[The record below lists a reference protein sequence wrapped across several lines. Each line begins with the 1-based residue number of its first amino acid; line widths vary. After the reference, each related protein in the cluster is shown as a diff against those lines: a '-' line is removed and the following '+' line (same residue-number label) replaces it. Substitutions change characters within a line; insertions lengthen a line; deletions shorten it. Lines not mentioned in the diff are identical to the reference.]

1 MRLGNHI
8 LKSIGYL
15 ESLPVYLVAHEHV
28 IDTSNLD
35 NLAWFVENEIFNGYT
50 RLGDYEKAD
59 YFANLTERS
68 LKHFGEINYL
78 SRLYAN
84 RGIKEKS
91 IGNIDGAI
99 SYFQRGYRMADSI
112 DYPLGL
118 FGNAVNLADIYNE
131 FPSKGLAEPYLAK
144 AESLLPG
151 IEKDS
156 RIKEKKSFLLE
167 EIAEYKLK
175 QGKCGESIPLFKK
188 SIELLTEFYSSK
200 FRRDFSK
207 LYYSL
212 GQAYYQ
218 CDSLILAMEAIHN
231 GLHSLIPELRP
242 DQLQPDESQL
252 YAENSFFE
260 LLGLQSR
267 VFEKQYDLTGDP
279 GLIKSSLSALLLA
292 LKANDMLRS
301 VYIAD
306 PSKLISIRSNK
317 ELVERAIMVSYRLY
331 AEDPSVKNFNTAR
344 ALFNRSKSLL
354 YGEKSRRNAL
364 IPLITEEDRVKY
376 GTLQARLFEW
386 HNKKHEP
393 NADINYINGRI
404 LAAEEEIDQI
414 FESYDESVLKTKIPS
429 GYIEYF
435 IAEEDVFAISSMDGK
450 DKFVKLGPR
459 AHWNELISRLN
470 EYIDLKGDSFD
481 ETITSEVYDFLVAPV
496 ISKLPPALVIISD
509 ASIGLVPFDM
519 LTLKNGDLLIRHTDI
534 AYNFEYVTYEIVS
547 DPADKS
553 WDVYCLAPQY
563 KKKELKVNE
572 NIRGS
577 IYHLPYAKLEMDS
590 IQRLFGESALT
601 SQSQDKILWKEHI
614 NNTRIFHYAGHAIID
629 GEKSFLALNDSDDE
643 MQQITAR
650 EISLH
655 YHPLELAVLSAC
667 ETGLGKMEQGEGI
680 RSLGRSFM
688 ESGTQATVIS
698 LWNVNDRSTASI
710 MTRFY
715 QYLLKGTGKS
725 EALRQSKLDFI
736 AGNPSHRHPYYWA
749 AFIPAGDMRP
759 LKKFS
764 E

>member
-1 MRLGNHI
+1 MLVAYHI
-8 LKSIGYL
+8 EKTIGYR
-15 ESLPVYLVAHEHV
+15 ESLPVFLVAHEHV
-28 IDTSNLD
+28 ADKSNLD
-35 NLAWFVENEIFNGYT
+35 TLAWFVENAIFNDYT

-59 YFANLTERS
+59 YYANLTERS
-68 LKHFGEINYL
+68 LKHFGEIKYL
-78 SRLYAN
+78 SRLYVN

-91 IGNIDGAI
+91 IGNLDEAI
-99 SYFQRGYRMADSI
+99 SYFQKGYRMADSI

-131 FPSKGLAEPYLAK
+131 FPSRGLSEPYLAK
-144 AESLLPG
+144 AESLLPL

-156 RIKEKKSFLLE
+156 RIKEKKSSWLQE
-167 EIAEYKLK
+167 MAEYKLM
-175 QGKCGESIPLFKK
+175 QGKCGESIPLFKE
-188 SIELLTEFYSSK
+188 SIKLLTEFYSSK

-207 LYYSL
+207 SYYSL
-212 GQAYYQ
+212 ASAYDQ
-218 CDSLILAMEAIHN
+218 CDSLTQALEAIHN
-231 GLHSLIPELRP
+231 GLHSLIPELRS
-242 DQLQPDESQL
+242 DQPQPHANQL

-260 LLGLQSR
+260 LLGLQSK
-267 VFEKQYDLTGDP
+267 VFEKQYDITGDP
-279 GLIKSSLSALLLA
+279 TLLQSSLSSLLLA

-301 VYIAD
+301 VIIAD

-317 ELVERAIMVSYRLY
+317 ELVERAIVVSYRLY
-331 AEDPSVKNFNTAR
+331 VGDPSTKHFNNAR
-344 ALFNRSKSLL
+344 SLFNRSKSLL

-364 IPLITEEDRVKY
+364 IPLISEEDRKKSAE
-376 GTLQARLFEW
+376 LQAQLFEW

-393 NADINYINGRI
+393 DADINYINGRI
-404 LAAEEEIDQI
+404 LAIEEEIDNL
-414 FESYDESVLKTKIPS
+414 FESYDESVLQTKIPAD
-429 GYIEYF
+429 YIEYF
-435 IAEEDVFAISSMDGK
+435 IAEKDVFAISSVGGK
-450 DKFVKLGPR
+450 DQFIRLGPIT
-459 AHWNELISRLN
+459 HWNELVSRLN

-481 ETITSEVYDFLVAPV
+481 ETITSEVYDFLIAPV
-496 ISKLPPALVIISD
+496 ISTLPKALVIISD

-519 LTLKNGDLLIRHTDI
+519 LTIKNGDLLIRHTDI
-534 AYNFEYVTYEIVS
+534 AYNFEYLTYEIVS

-577 IYHLPYAKLEMDS
+577 IYHLPYAKMEMDS

-601 SQSQDKILWKEHI
+601 SQSQDKVLWKEHI
-614 NNTRIFHYAGHAIID
+614 RNTRIFHYAGHAIIE
-629 GEKSFLALNDSDDE
+629 GEKSYLALNDSNDE
-643 MQQITAR
+643 MQQITSR

-698 LWNVNDRSTASI
+698 LWNVNDKSTASI

-715 QYLLKGTGKS
+715 QNLLKGMGKS
-725 EALRQSKLDFI
+725 QALRQSKLDYI
-736 AGNPSHRHPYYWA
+736 ASNPANHHPYYWA
-749 AFIPAGDMRP
+749 AFVPAGDMRP
-759 LKKFS
+759 LRKFS